1 MHHSCAPLIF
11 YVQSSHEYLSHCIFA
26 TPFWWTIERKC
37 STTIKTDANTVALY
51 IFFKNILKLL
61 HLLKLWGKKKLW
73 RKKKK
78 KSFLYIIWQVY
89 WQLMAVGW
97 VDKEPWNNRRQMQIY
112 VSSFSLLYVWS
123 CPRFPQA
130 KHTKSS
136 LAGAQLLIVNVC
148 PLAKRA
154 LIGRGGDVSCLCCS
168 RGKFNLIW
176 AVVSTL
182 ACRSQAT
189 SPTLVVV
196 EQRVRGG
203 GVQRGHWNWIL
214 FHYA

>member
-51 IFFKNILKLL
+51 IFLKNILKLL
-61 HLLKLWGKKKLW
+61 HLLKLWGKKSSGE
-73 RKKKK
+73 KK

>member
-1 MHHSCAPLIF
+1 
-11 YVQSSHEYLSHCIFA
+11 
-26 TPFWWTIERKC
+26 
-37 STTIKTDANTVALY
+37 
-51 IFFKNILKLL
+51 
-61 HLLKLWGKKKLW
+61 
-73 RKKKK
+73 
-78 KSFLYIIWQVY
+78 
-89 WQLMAVGW
+89 MAVGW

-154 LIGRGGDVSCLCCS
+154 LIGWGGDVSCLCCS

-196 EQRVRGG
+196 EQRVRGCAERALKLDFVPLCIITIARDPWCIAVSCLDCG
-203 GVQRGHWNWIL
+203 QNDSATRKIFGACW
-214 FHYA
+214 AKP